1 MKLILA
7 EKPSVA
13 QDIAKAFSKV
23 ERKDGYIKAWDKELG
38 EFCITWCFGHLFEI
52 DTEKIAPRE
61 EKLPF
66 PERFE
71 YRLKKGAGKQFKV
84 IKELVKKAEEVWN
97 FGDPEREGELLI
109 RLVLLQAGW
118 KKWDRTYRMWTS
130 KALTPDVVKEEIK
143 AKRPAK
149 NYDSVYWEALARQHS
164 DWLVGIP
171 LSRVLIHNLKGRW
184 SVGRVQTPT
193 LVLLVQREVE
203 IKNFKPEPYVVIK
216 GVFSDGEED
225 FEALFWKEE
234 RSGEGS
240 RTGRDSPV
248 ESDEGDEGEGGREE
262 GGRISPPE
270 ARRILEELEYVK
282 EGKVE
287 RIERELRKQPP
298 PLLHSLTTLQQ
309 EASKLYGFSAQKT
322 LDLAQKLYEKKLLSY
337 PRTESQHLSEKDRD
351 LAKKVLAKLGKKE
364 LLWKVDKVGKRVFDD
379 SKLTDHFALIPLAPP
394 SSDLSGEERKIY
406 DLVWRRFVGAFM
418 DYYEYE
424 ETKVNVRAGG
434 YLFRAKGKRVV
445 KLGWKELYGEEKDI
459 LLPSLSKGQ
468 VLELK
473 EVKSEKKL
481 TQPPPRYTEG
491 SLIKKMKKLGLGT
504 AATRSSILES
514 LKRRGYV
521 YTKGKQLI
529 PTEKGVELVK
539 KLLEK
544 ELALTS
550 PEMTAEWEKKLREIR
565 ERDKQRRGYEEF
577 VSGIKEFVKEQAREL
592 EKVRVEVKEPA
603 PYRRKNGK
611 KRKKGYRKRRW
622 RR

>member
-1 MKLILA
+1 MKVVLC

-13 QDIAKAFSKV
+13 QDIAKAFSKI

-38 EFCITWCFGHLFEI
+38 EFYITWCFGHLFEI

-130 KALTPDVVKEEIK
+130 KALTPDVVREEIK

-193 LVLLVQREVE
+193 LALLVQREVE

-216 GVFSDGEED
+216 GVFSDGKED
-225 FEALFWKEE
+225 FEALLWKEE
-234 RSGEGS
+234 RGGEDSGAGGDAS
-240 RTGRDSPV
+240 L
-248 ESDEGDEGEGGREE
+248 ESDEGDEGGGERKE
-262 GGRISPPE
+262 GGRISPQE
-270 ARRILEELEYVK
+270 AQKILEDLGRVK

-287 RIERELRKQPP
+287 WVEKKLRKQPP

-309 EASKLYGFSAQKT
+309 EASGLYGFSAQKT

-394 SSDLSGEERKIY
+394 SSDLSGEERRIY

-424 ETKVNVRAGG
+424 ETKVKIRAGG
-434 YLFRAKGKRVV
+434 YLFRAKGRKVV
-445 KLGWKELYGEEKDI
+445 KLGWKELYGKEKDI
-459 LLPSLSKGQ
+459 LLPPLSKGQ

-473 EVKSEKKL
+473 DVKSEKKL

-504 AATRSSILES
+504 PSSRASILES
-514 LKRRGYV
+514 LKRRGYAYV
-521 YTKGKQLI
+521 KGKQLV
-529 PTEKGVELVK
+529 PTEKGIELVK

-565 ERDKQRRGYEEF
+565 ERNKQRIGYEEF
-577 VSGIKEFVKEQAREL
+577 VSGIKEFVREQAREL
-592 EKVRVEVKEPA
+592 EKVRVEVKEPT

-611 KRKKGYRKRRW
+611 KRKKVYRKRRW